1 MSCYVIFYENGA
13 KMMRPVL
20 TAAEYRNLRNSN
32 YQKRLVAGIR
42 KGDAKQ
48 KMRLLQMNY
57 SCMPGNA
64 AAGNA
69 AAGNAAAG
77 NAAAGNAAAGNT
89 AAGNA
94 AAGNAPSGNATT
106 PSLQKAPLKGC
117 KSPSMSVGMDVDFD
131 PSAPDYE
138 EMMEKAPE
146 MVLSKKDELGLLML
160 ERSARKGYHLVFRR
174 HFMDGL
180 AEGKILENQE
190 INLKWASELLG
201 VKFDEAAKDIT
212 RVFFSTTASEE
223 DLLFLDDAL
232 FEQTAPNIENLAA
245 SGSSTNGSSTNGS
258 STNGSSTN
266 GSSTNGS
273 SANGSSTNGSSTSG
287 SSTNGSST
295 NGSSTNGSSA
305 SRSSTNGSST
315 NGSSASGSST
325 SGSSTSGSSTSG
337 SPASGSSASG
347 SSTSG
352 SSASG
357 SSASGSS
364 TNGSSTNGSSTN
376 GSSASGSS
384 ANGSSTNGSSTSGS
398 STNGSSASGSSTSGS
413 STSGSSTN
421 GSSASG
427 SSTSGSSTS
436 GSSASGSSTN
446 GSSASG
452 SSTSGSTTNGS
463 AANGSSTSRS
473 AAGKENPSN
482 SAEASQKSADAQ
494 QASNAQNPA
503 DAQQASNTQQAS
515 NAQNPANA
523 SNISPLYNGIP
534 YSEIISKYW
543 ELYNFGKLPTMGDR
557 NVKTFE
563 LAVTLRAICNYSLPQ
578 LEAVIPRYDNFPEQE
593 WRTTL
598 ESALKEPRKGMPY
611 RLRQVLLAI
620 QSDSKIAATGGSRDV
635 PPAMPQKLPKL
646 LKLLSSKVPQMY
658 KPAVCEAI
666 FPALAIHLHGVK
678 FRYWDN
684 VDHEPTFM
692 NVLIAPMSVGKGA
705 IKKPIDF
712 ILADIKEADKPN
724 RLREA
729 EWKRK
734 NPSGKTKAKDPRPN
748 DICIQILID
757 NLTDA
762 VFNQR
767 VVDAHENGHRFVYTR
782 VDEVEQLKKVTSRG
796 TVDEVSILIRKAFD
810 NAEHGQERVG
820 ADSITGIAP
829 LRWNFNAST
838 TIPNAHRFFL
848 KSVNDGTLS
857 RLNLST
863 IIKPRLEDA
872 QENNQA
878 SSQQCP
884 DDSLP
889 IFGIYDD
896 KFAQDLKPYLDR
908 LSSASGL
915 IECPQA
921 LKLAKELTRE
931 NDKRA
936 SLYES
941 EAYRILSYRAN
952 VIAYLKAM
960 VLYVAQGY
968 HWSEDI
974 AEYVRWSEQ
983 MDLWCKMRFFGT
995 QLEEEILQEV
1005 KQINASPQNLLSTL
1019 PDEFTYEQFLRHR
1032 QQQGK
1037 CGDGKN
1043 TLRTWK
1049 HRGYVVYDEITK
1061 TWHKK

>member
-57 SCMPGNA
+57 SCMPSNAAAGNA

-77 NAAAGNAAAGNT
+77 NAAAGNAAAGNA

-94 AAGNAPSGNATT
+94 AAGNAPTGNATT

-138 EMMEKAPE
+138 KMMEKAPE

-245 SGSSTNGSSTNGS
+245 SGSS
-258 STNGSSTN
+258 
-266 GSSTNGS
+266 
-273 SANGSSTNGSSTSG
+273 
-287 SSTNGSST
+287 
-295 NGSSTNGSSA
+295 
-305 SRSSTNGSST
+305 
-315 NGSSASGSST
+315 
-325 SGSSTSGSSTSG
+325 
-337 SPASGSSASG
+337 
-347 SSTSG
+347 
-352 SSASG
+352 
-357 SSASGSS
+357 ASGSS
-364 TNGSSTNGSSTN
+364 TN
-376 GSSASGSS
+376 
-384 ANGSSTNGSSTSGS
+384 
-398 STNGSSASGSSTSGS
+398 
-413 STSGSSTN
+413 
-421 GSSASG
+421 
-427 SSTSGSSTS
+427 

-452 SSTSGSTTNGS
+452 SSTNGSAASGSSTNGSSTNGS
-463 AANGSSTSRS
+463 AASGS

-482 SAEASQKSADAQ
+482 SAKASQKSADAQQASTQQASNAQNPANAQQASTQ

-767 VVDAHENGHRFVYTR
+767 VVDAHENGQRFVYTR

-878 SSQQCP
+878 SSQQSP

-974 AEYVRWSEQ
+974 AEYVKWSEQ

>member
-57 SCMPGNA
+57 SCMPSNA
-64 AAGNA
+64 AT
-69 AAGNAAAG
+69 GNAAAG

-94 AAGNAPSGNATT
+94 AAGNAPTGNATT

-138 EMMEKAPE
+138 KMMEKAPE

-245 SGSSTNGSSTNGS
+245 SGN
-258 STNGSSTN
+258 
-266 GSSTNGS
+266 
-273 SANGSSTNGSSTSG
+273 
-287 SSTNGSST
+287 
-295 NGSSTNGSSA
+295 
-305 SRSSTNGSST
+305 
-315 NGSSASGSST
+315 
-325 SGSSTSGSSTSG
+325 
-337 SPASGSSASG
+337 
-347 SSTSG
+347 
-352 SSASG
+352 
-357 SSASGSS
+357 SASGSS
-364 TNGSSTNGSSTN
+364 TNG
-376 GSSASGSS
+376 
-384 ANGSSTNGSSTSGS
+384 
-398 STNGSSASGSSTSGS
+398 
-413 STSGSSTN
+413 
-421 GSSASG
+421 
-427 SSTSGSSTS
+427 
-436 GSSASGSSTN
+436 
-446 GSSASG
+446 
-452 SSTSGSTTNGS
+452 
-463 AANGSSTSRS
+463 S

-503 DAQQASNTQQAS
+503 NAQQASNAQNPADAQQASNTQQAS
-515 NAQNPANA
+515 NAQNPADA

-598 ESALKEPRKGMPY
+598 ESALKEPRKGRPY

-878 SSQQCP
+878 SSQQSP

>member
-1 MSCYVIFYENGA
+1 
-13 KMMRPVL
+13 MMRPVL

-57 SCMPGNA
+57 SCMPSNA

-77 NAAAGNAAAGNT
+77 NAAAGNAAADNT

-94 AAGNAPSGNATT
+94 AAGKAPSGNATT
-106 PSLQKAPLKGC
+106 PSFQKAPLKGC

-232 FEQTAPNIENLAA
+232 FEQTAPNIENLAG
-245 SGSSTNGSSTNGS
+245 SGSS
-258 STNGSSTN
+258 
-266 GSSTNGS
+266 
-273 SANGSSTNGSSTSG
+273 
-287 SSTNGSST
+287 
-295 NGSSTNGSSA
+295 
-305 SRSSTNGSST
+305 
-315 NGSSASGSST
+315 
-325 SGSSTSGSSTSG
+325 
-337 SPASGSSASG
+337 
-347 SSTSG
+347 
-352 SSASG
+352 
-357 SSASGSS
+357 
-364 TNGSSTNGSSTN
+364 
-376 GSSASGSS
+376 
-384 ANGSSTNGSSTSGS
+384 
-398 STNGSSASGSSTSGS
+398 
-413 STSGSSTN
+413 
-421 GSSASG
+421 
-427 SSTSGSSTS
+427 
-436 GSSASGSSTN
+436 
-446 GSSASG
+446 
-452 SSTSGSTTNGS
+452 TNGS

-473 AAGKENPSN
+473 TAGKENPSN

-503 DAQQASNTQQAS
+503 DAQQTSNTQQAS

-767 VVDAHENGHRFVYTR
+767 VVDAHENGQRFVYTR

-878 SSQQCP
+878 SSQQSP

>member
-1 MSCYVIFYENGA
+1 
-13 KMMRPVL
+13 MMRPVL

-57 SCMPGNA
+57 SCMPSNAAAGNT

-69 AAGNAAAG
+69 AAGNTAAG

-94 AAGNAPSGNATT
+94 AASNAPTGNATT

-232 FEQTAPNIENLAA
+232 FEQTAPNVDNLAA
-245 SGSSTNGSSTNGS
+245 SGNSASGSSASGNSASGSSTSGSSTSGSSTSGSSASGSSTNGSAANGSSTNGSSTSGSSTNGSSTNGS

-273 SANGSSTNGSSTSG
+273 SASG
-287 SSTNGSST
+287 SS
-295 NGSSTNGSSA
+295 
-305 SRSSTNGSST
+305 
-315 NGSSASGSST
+315 
-325 SGSSTSGSSTSG
+325 
-337 SPASGSSASG
+337 
-347 SSTSG
+347 
-352 SSASG
+352 
-357 SSASGSS
+357 
-364 TNGSSTNGSSTN
+364 
-376 GSSASGSS
+376 
-384 ANGSSTNGSSTSGS
+384 
-398 STNGSSASGSSTSGS
+398 
-413 STSGSSTN
+413 
-421 GSSASG
+421 
-427 SSTSGSSTS
+427 
-436 GSSASGSSTN
+436 
-446 GSSASG
+446 
-452 SSTSGSTTNGS
+452 TNGS

-473 AAGKENPSN
+473 TAGKENPSN

-503 DAQQASNTQQAS
+503 NAQQASTQQASNAQNPADAQQASNTHQAS

-767 VVDAHENGHRFVYTR
+767 VVDAHENGQRFVYTR

-878 SSQQCP
+878 SSQQSP

>member
-64 AAGNA
+64 ATGNAATGNA

-77 NAAAGNAAAGNT
+77 NAAAGNAAT
-89 AAGNA
+89 
-94 AAGNAPSGNATT
+94 GNATT

-232 FEQTAPNIENLAA
+232 FEQTAPNIENLA
-245 SGSSTNGSSTNGS
+245 G
-258 STNGSSTN
+258 
-266 GSSTNGS
+266 
-273 SANGSSTNGSSTSG
+273 
-287 SSTNGSST
+287 
-295 NGSSTNGSSA
+295 
-305 SRSSTNGSST
+305 
-315 NGSSASGSST
+315 
-325 SGSSTSGSSTSG
+325 
-337 SPASGSSASG
+337 
-347 SSTSG
+347 
-352 SSASG
+352 
-357 SSASGSS
+357 
-364 TNGSSTNGSSTN
+364 
-376 GSSASGSS
+376 
-384 ANGSSTNGSSTSGS
+384 
-398 STNGSSASGSSTSGS
+398 SGSSTSGS

-421 GSSASG
+421 GSAASG
-427 SSTSGSSTS
+427 SAAN

-446 GSSASG
+446 GSV
-452 SSTSGSTTNGS
+452 TNG
-463 AANGSSTSRS
+463 S

-494 QASNAQNPA
+494 QASTQQASNAQNPA
-503 DAQQASNTQQAS
+503 DIQQASNTHQAS

-767 VVDAHENGHRFVYTR
+767 VVDAHENGQRFVYTR

-872 QENNQA
+872 QENSQA
-878 SSQQCP
+878 SSQQSP

>member
-1 MSCYVIFYENGA
+1 
-13 KMMRPVL
+13 MMRPVL

-57 SCMPGNA
+57 SCMPS
-64 AAGNA
+64 
-69 AAGNAAAG
+69 
-77 NAAAGNAAAGNT
+77 NAAAGNT
-89 AAGNA
+89 AADNA
-94 AAGNAPSGNATT
+94 AAGNAPTGNATT

-232 FEQTAPNIENLAA
+232 FEQTAPNVENLAA
-245 SGSSTNGSSTNGS
+245 SR
-258 STNGSSTN
+258 
-266 GSSTNGS
+266 SSTNGS
-273 SANGSSTNGSSTSG
+273 SANGSATNGSAA
-287 SSTNGSST
+287 NGS
-295 NGSSTNGSSA
+295 A
-305 SRSSTNGSST
+305 ANGSST

-325 SGSSTSGSSTSG
+325 
-337 SPASGSSASG
+337 
-347 SSTSG
+347 
-352 SSASG
+352 
-357 SSASGSS
+357 
-364 TNGSSTNGSSTN
+364 
-376 GSSASGSS
+376 
-384 ANGSSTNGSSTSGS
+384 
-398 STNGSSASGSSTSGS
+398 
-413 STSGSSTN
+413 
-421 GSSASG
+421 
-427 SSTSGSSTS
+427 
-436 GSSASGSSTN
+436 
-446 GSSASG
+446 
-452 SSTSGSTTNGS
+452 NGS
-463 AANGSSTSRS
+463 AASGSSTSRS

-503 DAQQASNTQQAS
+503 NAQQASTQQASNAQNPADAQQTSNTQQAS

-767 VVDAHENGHRFVYTR
+767 VVDAHENGQRFVYTR

-872 QENNQA
+872 QENSQA
-878 SSQQCP
+878 SSQQSP

>member
-69 AAGNAAAG
+69 AASN
-77 NAAAGNAAAGNT
+77 
-89 AAGNA
+89 
-94 AAGNAPSGNATT
+94 AAGNAPTGNATT

-138 EMMEKAPE
+138 KMMEKAPE

-232 FEQTAPNIENLAA
+232 FEQTAPNIENLAG
-245 SGSSTNGSSTNGS
+245 SGSATNGS
-258 STNGSSTN
+258 
-266 GSSTNGS
+266 
-273 SANGSSTNGSSTSG
+273 A
-287 SSTNGSST
+287 
-295 NGSSTNGSSA
+295 
-305 SRSSTNGSST
+305 
-315 NGSSASGSST
+315 
-325 SGSSTSGSSTSG
+325 
-337 SPASGSSASG
+337 
-347 SSTSG
+347 
-352 SSASG
+352 
-357 SSASGSS
+357 
-364 TNGSSTNGSSTN
+364 
-376 GSSASGSS
+376 
-384 ANGSSTNGSSTSGS
+384 TNGSSTSGS
-398 STNGSSASGSSTSGS
+398 STNGSSASGSS
-413 STSGSSTN
+413 
-421 GSSASG
+421 
-427 SSTSGSSTS
+427 
-436 GSSASGSSTN
+436 
-446 GSSASG
+446 
-452 SSTSGSTTNGS
+452 
-463 AANGSSTSRS
+463 
-473 AAGKENPSN
+473 AGKVNPSN
-482 SAEASQKSADAQ
+482 SAEASQ
-494 QASNAQNPA
+494 NPA
-503 DAQQASNTQQAS
+503 DTQQAPNAQQAS

-523 SNISPLYNGIP
+523 SNISSLYNGIP

-767 VVDAHENGHRFVYTR
+767 VVDAHENGQRFVYTR

-878 SSQQCP
+878 SSQQSP

>member
-1 MSCYVIFYENGA
+1 
-13 KMMRPVL
+13 MMRPVL

-57 SCMPGNA
+57 SCMPS
-64 AAGNA
+64 
-69 AAGNAAAG
+69 
-77 NAAAGNAAAGNT
+77 NAAAGNT
-89 AAGNA
+89 AADNA
-94 AAGNAPSGNATT
+94 AAGNAPTGNATT

-232 FEQTAPNIENLAA
+232 FEQTAPNVENLAA
-245 SGSSTNGSSTNGS
+245 SR
-258 STNGSSTN
+258 
-266 GSSTNGS
+266 SSTNGS
-273 SANGSSTNGSSTSG
+273 SANGSATNGSATNGSAANGSAANGSSTNGSAASG
-287 SSTNGSST
+287 SSTNGS
-295 NGSSTNGSSA
+295 A
-305 SRSSTNGSST
+305 ANGSST

-325 SGSSTSGSSTSG
+325 
-337 SPASGSSASG
+337 
-347 SSTSG
+347 
-352 SSASG
+352 
-357 SSASGSS
+357 
-364 TNGSSTNGSSTN
+364 
-376 GSSASGSS
+376 
-384 ANGSSTNGSSTSGS
+384 
-398 STNGSSASGSSTSGS
+398 
-413 STSGSSTN
+413 
-421 GSSASG
+421 
-427 SSTSGSSTS
+427 
-436 GSSASGSSTN
+436 
-446 GSSASG
+446 
-452 SSTSGSTTNGS
+452 NGS
-463 AANGSSTSRS
+463 AASGSSTSRS

-503 DAQQASNTQQAS
+503 NAQQASTQQASNAQNPADAQQTSNTQQAS

-767 VVDAHENGHRFVYTR
+767 VVDAHENGQRFVYTR

-872 QENNQA
+872 QENSQA
-878 SSQQCP
+878 SSQQSP

>member
-1 MSCYVIFYENGA
+1 
-13 KMMRPVL
+13 MMRPVL

-57 SCMPGNA
+57 SCMPSNA

-69 AAGNAAAG
+69 AA
-77 NAAAGNAAAGNT
+77 
-89 AAGNA
+89 
-94 AAGNAPSGNATT
+94 GNATT

-245 SGSSTNGSSTNGS
+245 SGSST
-258 STNGSSTN
+258 
-266 GSSTNGS
+266 
-273 SANGSSTNGSSTSG
+273 
-287 SSTNGSST
+287 
-295 NGSSTNGSSA
+295 
-305 SRSSTNGSST
+305 
-315 NGSSASGSST
+315 SGSST
-325 SGSSTSGSSTSG
+325 SG
-337 SPASGSSASG
+337 
-347 SSTSG
+347 
-352 SSASG
+352 
-357 SSASGSS
+357 
-364 TNGSSTNGSSTN
+364 
-376 GSSASGSS
+376 
-384 ANGSSTNGSSTSGS
+384 
-398 STNGSSASGSSTSGS
+398 
-413 STSGSSTN
+413 
-421 GSSASG
+421 
-427 SSTSGSSTS
+427 
-436 GSSASGSSTN
+436 
-446 GSSASG
+446 
-452 SSTSGSTTNGS
+452 
-463 AANGSSTSRS
+463 S

-482 SAEASQKSADAQ
+482 SAEASQKSADAQQASTQ

-515 NAQNPANA
+515 NAQNPANPQQS

-767 VVDAHENGHRFVYTR
+767 VVDAHENGQRFVYTR

-872 QENNQA
+872 QENSQA
-878 SSQQCP
+878 SSQQSP

>member
-42 KGDAKQ
+42 KGDTKQ

-57 SCMPGNA
+57 SCM
-64 AAGNA
+64 
-69 AAGNAAAG
+69 
-77 NAAAGNAAAGNT
+77 
-89 AAGNA
+89 
-94 AAGNAPSGNATT
+94 ATT

-232 FEQTAPNIENLAA
+232 FEQTAPNVDNLAA
-245 SGSSTNGSSTNGS
+245 SGN
-258 STNGSSTN
+258 
-266 GSSTNGS
+266 
-273 SANGSSTNGSSTSG
+273 
-287 SSTNGSST
+287 
-295 NGSSTNGSSA
+295 
-305 SRSSTNGSST
+305 
-315 NGSSASGSST
+315 
-325 SGSSTSGSSTSG
+325 
-337 SPASGSSASG
+337 
-347 SSTSG
+347 
-352 SSASG
+352 SASG

-364 TNGSSTNGSSTN
+364 TNGS
-376 GSSASGSS
+376 A
-384 ANGSSTNGSSTSGS
+384 
-398 STNGSSASGSSTSGS
+398 
-413 STSGSSTN
+413 
-421 GSSASG
+421 
-427 SSTSGSSTS
+427 
-436 GSSASGSSTN
+436 ASGSSTN
-446 GSSASG
+446 GSATSG
-452 SSTSGSTTNGS
+452 SSTNGS
-463 AANGSSTSRS
+463 AANGSSASRS
-473 AAGKENPSN
+473 TAGKENPSN

-503 DAQQASNTQQAS
+503 
-515 NAQNPANA
+515 NA
-523 SNISPLYNGIP
+523 SNISSLYNGIP

-767 VVDAHENGHRFVYTR
+767 VVDAHENGQRFVYTR

-878 SSQQCP
+878 SSQQSP

>member
-1 MSCYVIFYENGA
+1 
-13 KMMRPVL
+13 MMRPVL

-57 SCMPGNA
+57 SCMPSNA
-64 AAGNA
+64 AT
-69 AAGNAAAG
+69 GNAAAG

-94 AAGNAPSGNATT
+94 AAGNAAAGNATT

-138 EMMEKAPE
+138 KMMEKAPE

-232 FEQTAPNIENLAA
+232 FEQTAPNVENLAA

-258 STNGSSTN
+258 AAS

-273 SANGSSTNGSSTSG
+273 SANGSS
-287 SSTNGSST
+287 
-295 NGSSTNGSSA
+295 
-305 SRSSTNGSST
+305 
-315 NGSSASGSST
+315 
-325 SGSSTSGSSTSG
+325 
-337 SPASGSSASG
+337 
-347 SSTSG
+347 
-352 SSASG
+352 
-357 SSASGSS
+357 ASGSS
-364 TNGSSTNGSSTN
+364 TNGSAASGSSTN

-384 ANGSSTNGSSTSGS
+384 A
-398 STNGSSASGSSTSGS
+398 
-413 STSGSSTN
+413 
-421 GSSASG
+421 
-427 SSTSGSSTS
+427 S

-452 SSTSGSTTNGS
+452 SSTNGS
-463 AANGSSTSRS
+463 AAGGS
-473 AAGKENPSN
+473 AASKENPSN
-482 SAEASQKSADAQ
+482 SAEASQKSANAQQASTQ

-503 DAQQASNTQQAS
+503 DAQQTSNTQQAS

-666 FPALAIHLHGVK
+666 FPALATHLHGVK

-878 SSQQCP
+878 SSQQSP

>member
-1 MSCYVIFYENGA
+1 
-13 KMMRPVL
+13 MMRPVL

-57 SCMPGNA
+57 SCMPS
-64 AAGNA
+64 NA

-94 AAGNAPSGNATT
+94 PTGNATT

-138 EMMEKAPE
+138 KMMEKAPE

-232 FEQTAPNIENLAA
+232 FEQTAPNIENLAG
-245 SGSSTNGSSTNGS
+245 SGSATNGS
-258 STNGSSTN
+258 
-266 GSSTNGS
+266 
-273 SANGSSTNGSSTSG
+273 A
-287 SSTNGSST
+287 
-295 NGSSTNGSSA
+295 
-305 SRSSTNGSST
+305 
-315 NGSSASGSST
+315 
-325 SGSSTSGSSTSG
+325 
-337 SPASGSSASG
+337 
-347 SSTSG
+347 
-352 SSASG
+352 
-357 SSASGSS
+357 
-364 TNGSSTNGSSTN
+364 
-376 GSSASGSS
+376 
-384 ANGSSTNGSSTSGS
+384 TNGSSTSGS
-398 STNGSSASGSSTSGS
+398 STNGSSASGSS
-413 STSGSSTN
+413 
-421 GSSASG
+421 
-427 SSTSGSSTS
+427 
-436 GSSASGSSTN
+436 
-446 GSSASG
+446 
-452 SSTSGSTTNGS
+452 
-463 AANGSSTSRS
+463 
-473 AAGKENPSN
+473 AGKVNPSN
-482 SAEASQKSADAQ
+482 SAEAS
-494 QASNAQNPA
+494 QNPA

-878 SSQQCP
+878 SSQQSP

>member
-1 MSCYVIFYENGA
+1 
-13 KMMRPVL
+13 MMRPVL

-57 SCMPGNA
+57 SCMPSNA

-77 NAAAGNAAAGNT
+77 NAAA
-89 AAGNA
+89 
-94 AAGNAPSGNATT
+94 GNATT

-232 FEQTAPNIENLAA
+232 FEQTAPNVDNLAA
-245 SGSSTNGSSTNGS
+245 SGN
-258 STNGSSTN
+258 
-266 GSSTNGS
+266 
-273 SANGSSTNGSSTSG
+273 
-287 SSTNGSST
+287 
-295 NGSSTNGSSA
+295 
-305 SRSSTNGSST
+305 
-315 NGSSASGSST
+315 SASGSST

-337 SPASGSSASG
+337 SSTSGNSASG
-347 SSTSG
+347 SSTNGSAANG
-352 SSASG
+352 SSANG
-357 SSASGSS
+357 SAANGSS

-384 ANGSSTNGSSTSGS
+384 ASGS
-398 STNGSSASGSSTSGS
+398 S
-413 STSGSSTN
+413 
-421 GSSASG
+421 
-427 SSTSGSSTS
+427 
-436 GSSASGSSTN
+436 
-446 GSSASG
+446 
-452 SSTSGSTTNGS
+452 TNGS

-473 AAGKENPSN
+473 TAGKENPSN
-482 SAEASQKSADAQ
+482 SAEASQKSADAQQASNAQNPANAQ

-767 VVDAHENGHRFVYTR
+767 VVDAHENGQRFVYTR

-878 SSQQCP
+878 SSQQSP

>member
-57 SCMPGNA
+57 SCMPS
-64 AAGNA
+64 
-69 AAGNAAAG
+69 NAAAG

-89 AAGNA
+89 AAGNT
-94 AAGNAPSGNATT
+94 AAGNAPTGNATT

-146 MVLSKKDELGLLML
+146 MVLSKKEELGLLML

-245 SGSSTNGSSTNGS
+245 SGSST
-258 STNGSSTN
+258 
-266 GSSTNGS
+266 
-273 SANGSSTNGSSTSG
+273 SG
-287 SSTNGSST
+287 SSTNGSAANGSAANGSAANGSAANGSAT
-295 NGSSTNGSSA
+295 NGSATNGSA
-305 SRSSTNGSST
+305 
-315 NGSSASGSST
+315 
-325 SGSSTSGSSTSG
+325 
-337 SPASGSSASG
+337 
-347 SSTSG
+347 
-352 SSASG
+352 
-357 SSASGSS
+357 
-364 TNGSSTNGSSTN
+364 
-376 GSSASGSS
+376 
-384 ANGSSTNGSSTSGS
+384 ANGS
-398 STNGSSASGSSTSGS
+398 A
-413 STSGSSTN
+413 
-421 GSSASG
+421 A
-427 SSTSGSSTS
+427 
-436 GSSASGSSTN
+436 
-446 GSSASG
+446 
-452 SSTSGSTTNGS
+452 NGS
-463 AANGSSTSRS
+463 AANGSSTNGSAASGSSTSRS
-473 AAGKENPSN
+473 TAGKENPSN
-482 SAEASQKSADAQ
+482 SAEASQKSANAQQASTQQASNAQNPANAQQASTQ

-503 DAQQASNTQQAS
+503 DAQQASNTHQAS
-515 NAQNPANA
+515 NAQNPADA

-767 VVDAHENGHRFVYTR
+767 VVDAHENGQRFVYTR

-872 QENNQA
+872 QENSQA
-878 SSQQCP
+878 SSQQSP

>member
-64 AAGNA
+64 ATGNAATGNA

-77 NAAAGNAAAGNT
+77 NAAA
-89 AAGNA
+89 
-94 AAGNAPSGNATT
+94 GNATT

-232 FEQTAPNIENLAA
+232 FEQTAPNIENLA
-245 SGSSTNGSSTNGS
+245 G
-258 STNGSSTN
+258 
-266 GSSTNGS
+266 
-273 SANGSSTNGSSTSG
+273 
-287 SSTNGSST
+287 
-295 NGSSTNGSSA
+295 
-305 SRSSTNGSST
+305 
-315 NGSSASGSST
+315 
-325 SGSSTSGSSTSG
+325 
-337 SPASGSSASG
+337 
-347 SSTSG
+347 
-352 SSASG
+352 
-357 SSASGSS
+357 
-364 TNGSSTNGSSTN
+364 
-376 GSSASGSS
+376 
-384 ANGSSTNGSSTSGS
+384 
-398 STNGSSASGSSTSGS
+398 SGSSTSGS

-421 GSSASG
+421 GSAASG
-427 SSTSGSSTS
+427 SAAN

-446 GSSASG
+446 GSV
-452 SSTSGSTTNGS
+452 TNG
-463 AANGSSTSRS
+463 S

-494 QASNAQNPA
+494 QASTQQASNAQNPA
-503 DAQQASNTQQAS
+503 DIQQASNTQQAS

-767 VVDAHENGHRFVYTR
+767 VVDAHENGQRFVYTR

-872 QENNQA
+872 QENSQA
-878 SSQQCP
+878 SSQQSP

>member
-57 SCMPGNA
+57 SCMPSNA
-64 AAGNA
+64 AAGNT
-69 AAGNAAAG
+69 
-77 NAAAGNAAAGNT
+77 AAGNAAAGNT

-94 AAGNAPSGNATT
+94 AAGNAAAGNAATGNATT

-138 EMMEKAPE
+138 KMMEKAPE

-245 SGSSTNGSSTNGS
+245 SGNSASGSSTNGSAANGSAASGSSTNGS

-273 SANGSSTNGSSTSG
+273 AAGGSSTNGS
-287 SSTNGSST
+287 
-295 NGSSTNGSSA
+295 A
-305 SRSSTNGSST
+305 
-315 NGSSASGSST
+315 ASG
-325 SGSSTSGSSTSG
+325 
-337 SPASGSSASG
+337 
-347 SSTSG
+347 
-352 SSASG
+352 
-357 SSASGSS
+357 
-364 TNGSSTNGSSTN
+364 
-376 GSSASGSS
+376 
-384 ANGSSTNGSSTSGS
+384 
-398 STNGSSASGSSTSGS
+398 
-413 STSGSSTN
+413 
-421 GSSASG
+421 
-427 SSTSGSSTS
+427 
-436 GSSASGSSTN
+436 
-446 GSSASG
+446 
-452 SSTSGSTTNGS
+452 
-463 AANGSSTSRS
+463 S

-503 DAQQASNTQQAS
+503 DALQASNTQQAS

-767 VVDAHENGHRFVYTR
+767 VVDAHENGQRFVYTR

-878 SSQQCP
+878 SSQQSP

>member
-57 SCMPGNA
+57 SCM
-64 AAGNA
+64 
-69 AAGNAAAG
+69 
-77 NAAAGNAAAGNT
+77 
-89 AAGNA
+89 
-94 AAGNAPSGNATT
+94 ATP

-232 FEQTAPNIENLAA
+232 FEQTAPNIENLA
-245 SGSSTNGSSTNGS
+245 G
-258 STNGSSTN
+258 
-266 GSSTNGS
+266 
-273 SANGSSTNGSSTSG
+273 
-287 SSTNGSST
+287 
-295 NGSSTNGSSA
+295 
-305 SRSSTNGSST
+305 
-315 NGSSASGSST
+315 
-325 SGSSTSGSSTSG
+325 
-337 SPASGSSASG
+337 
-347 SSTSG
+347 
-352 SSASG
+352 
-357 SSASGSS
+357 SGSS

-384 ANGSSTNGSSTSGS
+384 ASGS
-398 STNGSSASGSSTSGS
+398 STNGSSASGSSASGS
-413 STSGSSTN
+413 STNGSSTN

-427 SSTSGSSTS
+427 N
-436 GSSASGSSTN
+436 SASGSS
-446 GSSASG
+446 
-452 SSTSGSTTNGS
+452 TNGS

-473 AAGKENPSN
+473 TAGKENPSN
-482 SAEASQKSADAQ
+482 SAEASQKSADAQQASNAQNPANAQQASTQ

-767 VVDAHENGHRFVYTR
+767 VVDAHENGQRFVYTR

>member
-1 MSCYVIFYENGA
+1 
-13 KMMRPVL
+13 MMRPVL

-64 AAGNA
+64 ATGNT
-69 AAGNAAAG
+69 
-77 NAAAGNAAAGNT
+77 AAGNT

-94 AAGNAPSGNATT
+94 AAGNAATGNAATGNAAAGNAATGNATT

-232 FEQTAPNIENLAA
+232 FEQAAPNIEKLAG
-245 SGSSTNGSSTNGS
+245 SGSSTNGS
-258 STNGSSTN
+258 
-266 GSSTNGS
+266 
-273 SANGSSTNGSSTSG
+273 ATSG
-287 SSTNGSST
+287 SS
-295 NGSSTNGSSA
+295 
-305 SRSSTNGSST
+305 
-315 NGSSASGSST
+315 
-325 SGSSTSGSSTSG
+325 
-337 SPASGSSASG
+337 
-347 SSTSG
+347 
-352 SSASG
+352 
-357 SSASGSS
+357 
-364 TNGSSTNGSSTN
+364 
-376 GSSASGSS
+376 
-384 ANGSSTNGSSTSGS
+384 
-398 STNGSSASGSSTSGS
+398 
-413 STSGSSTN
+413 
-421 GSSASG
+421 
-427 SSTSGSSTS
+427 
-436 GSSASGSSTN
+436 
-446 GSSASG
+446 
-452 SSTSGSTTNGS
+452 
-463 AANGSSTSRS
+463 
-473 AAGKENPSN
+473 AGKENPSN

-494 QASNAQNPA
+494 QASTQQASNAQNPA
-503 DAQQASNTQQAS
+503 DIQQVSNTQQASNTQQTSNTQQAS
-515 NAQNPANA
+515 NAQQAPNAQNPANA

-767 VVDAHENGHRFVYTR
+767 VVDAHENGQRFVYTR

-872 QENNQA
+872 QENSQA
-878 SSQQCP
+878 SSQQSP

>member
-57 SCMPGNA
+57 SCMPS
-64 AAGNA
+64 
-69 AAGNAAAG
+69 
-77 NAAAGNAAAGNT
+77 NAAAGNT
-89 AAGNA
+89 AAGNTAAGNAPTGNAPTGNA
-94 AAGNAPSGNATT
+94 AAGNAATGNATT

-138 EMMEKAPE
+138 KMMEKAPE

-223 DLLFLDDAL
+223 DLLFLDDVL

-245 SGSSTNGSSTNGS
+245 SGSSTSGSSTS
-258 STNGSSTN
+258 

-287 SSTNGSST
+287 SS
-295 NGSSTNGSSA
+295 
-305 SRSSTNGSST
+305 
-315 NGSSASGSST
+315 
-325 SGSSTSGSSTSG
+325 
-337 SPASGSSASG
+337 
-347 SSTSG
+347 
-352 SSASG
+352 
-357 SSASGSS
+357 
-364 TNGSSTNGSSTN
+364 
-376 GSSASGSS
+376 
-384 ANGSSTNGSSTSGS
+384 
-398 STNGSSASGSSTSGS
+398 
-413 STSGSSTN
+413 
-421 GSSASG
+421 
-427 SSTSGSSTS
+427 
-436 GSSASGSSTN
+436 
-446 GSSASG
+446 
-452 SSTSGSTTNGS
+452 TNGS

-494 QASNAQNPA
+494 QASNAQNPTNA
-503 DAQQASNTQQAS
+503 QQASTQQASNAQNLANAQQASNTHQAS

-724 RLREA
+724 RIREA

-767 VVDAHENGHRFVYTR
+767 VVDAHENGQRFVYTR

-878 SSQQCP
+878 SSQQSP

>member
-42 KGDAKQ
+42 KGDTKQ

-57 SCMPGNA
+57 SCMPSNA
-64 AAGNA
+64 AASNA
-69 AAGNAAAG
+69 ASNAA
-77 NAAAGNAAAGNT
+77 T
-89 AAGNA
+89 
-94 AAGNAPSGNATT
+94 GNATT

-232 FEQTAPNIENLAA
+232 FEQTAPNIENLAG
-245 SGSSTNGSSTNGS
+245 SGSS
-258 STNGSSTN
+258 
-266 GSSTNGS
+266 
-273 SANGSSTNGSSTSG
+273 
-287 SSTNGSST
+287 
-295 NGSSTNGSSA
+295 
-305 SRSSTNGSST
+305 
-315 NGSSASGSST
+315 
-325 SGSSTSGSSTSG
+325 
-337 SPASGSSASG
+337 
-347 SSTSG
+347 
-352 SSASG
+352 
-357 SSASGSS
+357 
-364 TNGSSTNGSSTN
+364 
-376 GSSASGSS
+376 
-384 ANGSSTNGSSTSGS
+384 
-398 STNGSSASGSSTSGS
+398 
-413 STSGSSTN
+413 
-421 GSSASG
+421 
-427 SSTSGSSTS
+427 
-436 GSSASGSSTN
+436 
-446 GSSASG
+446 
-452 SSTSGSTTNGS
+452 TNGS

-473 AAGKENPSN
+473 TAGKENPSN

-503 DAQQASNTQQAS
+503 DAQQASNTHQAS

-767 VVDAHENGHRFVYTR
+767 VVDAHENGQRFVYTR

-878 SSQQCP
+878 SSQQSP

>member
-57 SCMPGNA
+57 SCMPSNA

-77 NAAAGNAAAGNT
+77 NAAASNAAS
-89 AAGNA
+89 NA
-94 AAGNAPSGNATT
+94 ATGNATT

-245 SGSSTNGSSTNGS
+245 SGN
-258 STNGSSTN
+258 
-266 GSSTNGS
+266 
-273 SANGSSTNGSSTSG
+273 
-287 SSTNGSST
+287 
-295 NGSSTNGSSA
+295 
-305 SRSSTNGSST
+305 
-315 NGSSASGSST
+315 SASGSS
-325 SGSSTSGSSTSG
+325 
-337 SPASGSSASG
+337 
-347 SSTSG
+347 
-352 SSASG
+352 
-357 SSASGSS
+357 
-364 TNGSSTNGSSTN
+364 
-376 GSSASGSS
+376 
-384 ANGSSTNGSSTSGS
+384 
-398 STNGSSASGSSTSGS
+398 
-413 STSGSSTN
+413 
-421 GSSASG
+421 
-427 SSTSGSSTS
+427 
-436 GSSASGSSTN
+436 
-446 GSSASG
+446 
-452 SSTSGSTTNGS
+452 TNGS
-463 AANGSSTSRS
+463 AANGSSTNGS

-482 SAEASQKSADAQ
+482 SAEASQKSADAQQASNAQNPANAQ

-878 SSQQCP
+878 SCQQSP

>member
-57 SCMPGNA
+57 SCMPSNA

-77 NAAAGNAAAGNT
+77 NAAT
-89 AAGNA
+89 
-94 AAGNAPSGNATT
+94 GNATT

-138 EMMEKAPE
+138 KMMEKAPE

-245 SGSSTNGSSTNGS
+245 SGN
-258 STNGSSTN
+258 
-266 GSSTNGS
+266 
-273 SANGSSTNGSSTSG
+273 
-287 SSTNGSST
+287 
-295 NGSSTNGSSA
+295 
-305 SRSSTNGSST
+305 
-315 NGSSASGSST
+315 
-325 SGSSTSGSSTSG
+325 
-337 SPASGSSASG
+337 
-347 SSTSG
+347 
-352 SSASG
+352 SASG
-357 SSASGSS
+357 SSASG
-364 TNGSSTNGSSTN
+364 
-376 GSSASGSS
+376 
-384 ANGSSTNGSSTSGS
+384 
-398 STNGSSASGSSTSGS
+398 
-413 STSGSSTN
+413 
-421 GSSASG
+421 
-427 SSTSGSSTS
+427 
-436 GSSASGSSTN
+436 
-446 GSSASG
+446 
-452 SSTSGSTTNGS
+452 
-463 AANGSSTSRS
+463 S

-494 QASNAQNPA
+494 QASN
-503 DAQQASNTQQAS
+503 TQQAS
-515 NAQNPANA
+515 NAQNPADA

-878 SSQQCP
+878 SSQQSP

-936 SLYES
+936 TLYES

>member
-57 SCMPGNA
+57 SCMPSNA

-69 AAGNAAAG
+69 AASN
-77 NAAAGNAAAGNT
+77 
-89 AAGNA
+89 
-94 AAGNAPSGNATT
+94 AAGNAPTGNATT

-232 FEQTAPNIENLAA
+232 FEQTAPNVENLAA
-245 SGSSTNGSSTNGS
+245 SGN
-258 STNGSSTN
+258 
-266 GSSTNGS
+266 
-273 SANGSSTNGSSTSG
+273 
-287 SSTNGSST
+287 
-295 NGSSTNGSSA
+295 
-305 SRSSTNGSST
+305 
-315 NGSSASGSST
+315 
-325 SGSSTSGSSTSG
+325 
-337 SPASGSSASG
+337 
-347 SSTSG
+347 
-352 SSASG
+352 SASG

-364 TNGSSTNGSSTN
+364 TNGSAASGSSTN

-384 ANGSSTNGSSTSGS
+384 ANGSAAGGS
-398 STNGSSASGSSTSGS
+398 STNGSAAG
-413 STSGSSTN
+413 
-421 GSSASG
+421 
-427 SSTSGSSTS
+427 
-436 GSSASGSSTN
+436 
-446 GSSASG
+446 
-452 SSTSGSTTNGS
+452 GST
-463 AANGSSTSRS
+463 
-473 AAGKENPSN
+473 AGKENPSN
-482 SAEASQKSADAQ
+482 SAEASQKSANAQQASTQ

-767 VVDAHENGHRFVYTR
+767 VVDAHENGQRFVYTR

-878 SSQQCP
+878 SSQQSP

-896 KFAQDLKPYLDR
+896 KFAQDLKPYLVR

>member
-1 MSCYVIFYENGA
+1 
-13 KMMRPVL
+13 MMRPVL

-57 SCMPGNA
+57 SCMPSNA
-64 AAGNA
+64 AAGNT
-69 AAGNAAAG
+69 AAG

-94 AAGNAPSGNATT
+94 AASNAPTGNATT

-232 FEQTAPNIENLAA
+232 FEQTAPNVDNLAASGNSASGSSASGNSASGSSTSGSSTSGSSTSGSSA
-245 SGSSTNGSSTNGS
+245 SGSSTNGSA
-258 STNGSSTN
+258 
-266 GSSTNGS
+266 
-273 SANGSSTNGSSTSG
+273 ANGSSTNGSSTSG

-295 NGSSTNGSSA
+295 NGSS
-305 SRSSTNGSST
+305 
-315 NGSSASGSST
+315 ASGSS
-325 SGSSTSGSSTSG
+325 
-337 SPASGSSASG
+337 
-347 SSTSG
+347 
-352 SSASG
+352 
-357 SSASGSS
+357 
-364 TNGSSTNGSSTN
+364 
-376 GSSASGSS
+376 
-384 ANGSSTNGSSTSGS
+384 
-398 STNGSSASGSSTSGS
+398 
-413 STSGSSTN
+413 
-421 GSSASG
+421 
-427 SSTSGSSTS
+427 
-436 GSSASGSSTN
+436 
-446 GSSASG
+446 
-452 SSTSGSTTNGS
+452 TNGS

-473 AAGKENPSN
+473 TAGKENPSN

-503 DAQQASNTQQAS
+503 NAQQASTQQASNAQNPADAQQASNTHQAS

-767 VVDAHENGHRFVYTR
+767 VVDAHENGQRFVYTR

-878 SSQQCP
+878 SSQQSP

>member
-64 AAGNA
+64 ATGNAATGNAAAGNA

-77 NAAAGNAAAGNT
+77 NAAAGNAAAGN
-89 AAGNA
+89 AAT
-94 AAGNAPSGNATT
+94 GNATT

-232 FEQTAPNIENLAA
+232 FEQTAPNIENLA
-245 SGSSTNGSSTNGS
+245 G
-258 STNGSSTN
+258 
-266 GSSTNGS
+266 
-273 SANGSSTNGSSTSG
+273 
-287 SSTNGSST
+287 
-295 NGSSTNGSSA
+295 
-305 SRSSTNGSST
+305 
-315 NGSSASGSST
+315 
-325 SGSSTSGSSTSG
+325 
-337 SPASGSSASG
+337 
-347 SSTSG
+347 
-352 SSASG
+352 
-357 SSASGSS
+357 
-364 TNGSSTNGSSTN
+364 
-376 GSSASGSS
+376 
-384 ANGSSTNGSSTSGS
+384 
-398 STNGSSASGSSTSGS
+398 SGSSTSGS

-421 GSSASG
+421 GSAASG
-427 SSTSGSSTS
+427 SAAN

-446 GSSASG
+446 GSV
-452 SSTSGSTTNGS
+452 TNG
-463 AANGSSTSRS
+463 S

-494 QASNAQNPA
+494 QASTQQASNAQNPA
-503 DAQQASNTQQAS
+503 DIQQASTQQASNTHQAS

-767 VVDAHENGHRFVYTR
+767 VVDAHENGQRFVYTR

-878 SSQQCP
+878 NSQQSP

>member
-57 SCMPGNA
+57 SCMPSNA

-69 AAGNAAAG
+69 AAGK
-77 NAAAGNAAAGNT
+77 AAAGNT

-94 AAGNAPSGNATT
+94 PTGNATT

-245 SGSSTNGSSTNGS
+245 SGN
-258 STNGSSTN
+258 
-266 GSSTNGS
+266 
-273 SANGSSTNGSSTSG
+273 
-287 SSTNGSST
+287 
-295 NGSSTNGSSA
+295 
-305 SRSSTNGSST
+305 
-315 NGSSASGSST
+315 SASGSST
-325 SGSSTSGSSTSG
+325 SGSAASGSA
-337 SPASGSSASG
+337 ASGSSASG
-347 SSTSG
+347 S
-352 SSASG
+352 
-357 SSASGSS
+357 
-364 TNGSSTNGSSTN
+364 
-376 GSSASGSS
+376 
-384 ANGSSTNGSSTSGS
+384 
-398 STNGSSASGSSTSGS
+398 
-413 STSGSSTN
+413 
-421 GSSASG
+421 
-427 SSTSGSSTS
+427 
-436 GSSASGSSTN
+436 
-446 GSSASG
+446 
-452 SSTSGSTTNGS
+452 
-463 AANGSSTSRS
+463 AAGRS

-482 SAEASQKSADAQ
+482 SAEASQKSANAQ
-494 QASNAQNPA
+494 QASNVQNPA
-503 DAQQASNTQQAS
+503 DALQASNTQQAS

-523 SNISPLYNGIP
+523 SNISSLYNGIP

-878 SSQQCP
+878 SSQQSP

>member
-1 MSCYVIFYENGA
+1 
-13 KMMRPVL
+13 MMRPVL

-57 SCMPGNA
+57 SCMPS
-64 AAGNA
+64 
-69 AAGNAAAG
+69 
-77 NAAAGNAAAGNT
+77 NAAAGNT

-94 AAGNAPSGNATT
+94 PTGNATT

-245 SGSSTNGSSTNGS
+245 S
-258 STNGSSTN
+258 
-266 GSSTNGS
+266 
-273 SANGSSTNGSSTSG
+273 
-287 SSTNGSST
+287 
-295 NGSSTNGSSA
+295 
-305 SRSSTNGSST
+305 RSST

-325 SGSSTSGSSTSG
+325 
-337 SPASGSSASG
+337 
-347 SSTSG
+347 
-352 SSASG
+352 
-357 SSASGSS
+357 
-364 TNGSSTNGSSTN
+364 
-376 GSSASGSS
+376 
-384 ANGSSTNGSSTSGS
+384 
-398 STNGSSASGSSTSGS
+398 
-413 STSGSSTN
+413 
-421 GSSASG
+421 
-427 SSTSGSSTS
+427 
-436 GSSASGSSTN
+436 
-446 GSSASG
+446 
-452 SSTSGSTTNGS
+452 NGS
-463 AANGSSTSRS
+463 AASGS

-482 SAEASQKSADAQ
+482 SAEASQKSANAQ
-494 QASNAQNPA
+494 QAS
-503 DAQQASNTQQAS
+503 TQQAS

-878 SSQQCP
+878 SSQQSP

>member
-57 SCMPGNA
+57 SCMPSNAAAGNTA
-64 AAGNA
+64 AGNTAAGNA

-94 AAGNAPSGNATT
+94 PTGNAAAGNAAAGNATT

-212 RVFFSTTASEE
+212 RVFFSTTASKE

-245 SGSSTNGSSTNGS
+245 SGN
-258 STNGSSTN
+258 
-266 GSSTNGS
+266 
-273 SANGSSTNGSSTSG
+273 
-287 SSTNGSST
+287 
-295 NGSSTNGSSA
+295 
-305 SRSSTNGSST
+305 
-315 NGSSASGSST
+315 
-325 SGSSTSGSSTSG
+325 
-337 SPASGSSASG
+337 
-347 SSTSG
+347 
-352 SSASG
+352 
-357 SSASGSS
+357 SASGSS
-364 TNGSSTNGSSTN
+364 TNGS
-376 GSSASGSS
+376 A
-384 ANGSSTNGSSTSGS
+384 ANGSSTNGSAANGS
-398 STNGSSASGSSTSGS
+398 AANGSAANGSS
-413 STSGSSTN
+413 
-421 GSSASG
+421 
-427 SSTSGSSTS
+427 
-436 GSSASGSSTN
+436 
-446 GSSASG
+446 
-452 SSTSGSTTNGS
+452 TNGS

-473 AAGKENPSN
+473 AASKENPSN
-482 SAEASQKSADAQ
+482 SAEASQKSANAQQASNAQNLANAQQASTQQASNAQNPANAQQASTQ

-503 DAQQASNTQQAS
+503 DAQQASTQQASNAQNPADAQQTSNTQQAS

-878 SSQQCP
+878 SSQQSP

>member
-57 SCMPGNA
+57 SCMPSNAAAGYAAAGNAAAGYA

-77 NAAAGNAAAGNT
+77 NAAAGNAAAGN
-89 AAGNA
+89 AP
-94 AAGNAPSGNATT
+94 AGNAPTGNATT

-245 SGSSTNGSSTNGS
+245 SGNSAS
-258 STNGSSTN
+258 
-266 GSSTNGS
+266 GS
-273 SANGSSTNGSSTSG
+273 SASG
-287 SSTNGSST
+287 SSTNGSAAS
-295 NGSSTNGSSA
+295 GSSTNGSAA
-305 SRSSTNGSST
+305 SGSSTNGSST

-325 SGSSTSGSSTSG
+325 NGSAAG
-337 SPASGSSASG
+337 
-347 SSTSG
+347 
-352 SSASG
+352 
-357 SSASGSS
+357 GSS
-364 TNGSSTNGSSTN
+364 TNGSAAGGSSTN
-376 GSSASGSS
+376 GS
-384 ANGSSTNGSSTSGS
+384 
-398 STNGSSASGSSTSGS
+398 
-413 STSGSSTN
+413 
-421 GSSASG
+421 
-427 SSTSGSSTS
+427 
-436 GSSASGSSTN
+436 
-446 GSSASG
+446 
-452 SSTSGSTTNGS
+452 
-463 AANGSSTSRS
+463 AAGGS

-482 SAEASQKSADAQ
+482 SAEASQKSA
-494 QASNAQNPA
+494 NAL
-503 DAQQASNTQQAS
+503 QASNTQQAS

-767 VVDAHENGHRFVYTR
+767 VVDAHENGQRFVYTR

-878 SSQQCP
+878 SSQQSP

>member
-1 MSCYVIFYENGA
+1 
-13 KMMRPVL
+13 MMRPVL

-57 SCMPGNA
+57 SCMPSNA

-77 NAAAGNAAAGNT
+77 NAAA
-89 AAGNA
+89 
-94 AAGNAPSGNATT
+94 GNATT

-245 SGSSTNGSSTNGS
+245 SGN
-258 STNGSSTN
+258 
-266 GSSTNGS
+266 
-273 SANGSSTNGSSTSG
+273 
-287 SSTNGSST
+287 
-295 NGSSTNGSSA
+295 
-305 SRSSTNGSST
+305 
-315 NGSSASGSST
+315 
-325 SGSSTSGSSTSG
+325 
-337 SPASGSSASG
+337 
-347 SSTSG
+347 
-352 SSASG
+352 
-357 SSASGSS
+357 SASGSS
-364 TNGSSTNGSSTN
+364 TNGS
-376 GSSASGSS
+376 A
-384 ANGSSTNGSSTSGS
+384 A
-398 STNGSSASGSSTSGS
+398 
-413 STSGSSTN
+413 
-421 GSSASG
+421 
-427 SSTSGSSTS
+427 
-436 GSSASGSSTN
+436 
-446 GSSASG
+446 
-452 SSTSGSTTNGS
+452 NGS
-463 AANGSSTSRS
+463 AANGSSTNGSAASGSSTSRS
-473 AAGKENPSN
+473 TAGKENPSN

-523 SNISPLYNGIP
+523 SNISSLYNGIP

-767 VVDAHENGHRFVYTR
+767 VVDAHENGQRFVYTR

-863 IIKPRLEDA
+863 IIKPRLEDI
-872 QENNQA
+872 QENTQASGQANSQA

-884 DDSLP
+884 EDTLP

>member
-1 MSCYVIFYENGA
+1 
-13 KMMRPVL
+13 MMRPVL

-57 SCMPGNA
+57 SCMPSNA

-69 AAGNAAAG
+69 AASN
-77 NAAAGNAAAGNT
+77 
-89 AAGNA
+89 
-94 AAGNAPSGNATT
+94 AAGNAPTGNATT

-138 EMMEKAPE
+138 KMMEKAPE

-245 SGSSTNGSSTNGS
+245 SRSSTNGNSASGNSTNGSSTNGS

-266 GSSTNGS
+266 GS
-273 SANGSSTNGSSTSG
+273 
-287 SSTNGSST
+287 
-295 NGSSTNGSSA
+295 
-305 SRSSTNGSST
+305 
-315 NGSSASGSST
+315 
-325 SGSSTSGSSTSG
+325 
-337 SPASGSSASG
+337 
-347 SSTSG
+347 
-352 SSASG
+352 
-357 SSASGSS
+357 
-364 TNGSSTNGSSTN
+364 
-376 GSSASGSS
+376 
-384 ANGSSTNGSSTSGS
+384 
-398 STNGSSASGSSTSGS
+398 
-413 STSGSSTN
+413 
-421 GSSASG
+421 
-427 SSTSGSSTS
+427 
-436 GSSASGSSTN
+436 
-446 GSSASG
+446 
-452 SSTSGSTTNGS
+452 
-463 AANGSSTSRS
+463 

-482 SAEASQKSADAQ
+482 SAEVSQKSADAQQASNAQNPANAQ

-515 NAQNPANA
+515 NAQNPADA

-878 SSQQCP
+878 SSQQSP

-995 QLEEEILQEV
+995 QLEEEILQDV

>member
-13 KMMRPVL
+13 KMMRPFL

-64 AAGNA
+64 ATGNAATGNA

-77 NAAAGNAAAGNT
+77 NAAAGNAAAGN
-89 AAGNA
+89 AAT
-94 AAGNAPSGNATT
+94 GNATT

-232 FEQTAPNIENLAA
+232 FEQTAPNIENLA
-245 SGSSTNGSSTNGS
+245 G
-258 STNGSSTN
+258 
-266 GSSTNGS
+266 
-273 SANGSSTNGSSTSG
+273 
-287 SSTNGSST
+287 
-295 NGSSTNGSSA
+295 
-305 SRSSTNGSST
+305 
-315 NGSSASGSST
+315 
-325 SGSSTSGSSTSG
+325 
-337 SPASGSSASG
+337 
-347 SSTSG
+347 
-352 SSASG
+352 
-357 SSASGSS
+357 
-364 TNGSSTNGSSTN
+364 
-376 GSSASGSS
+376 
-384 ANGSSTNGSSTSGS
+384 
-398 STNGSSASGSSTSGS
+398 SGSSTSGS

-421 GSSASG
+421 GSAASG
-427 SSTSGSSTS
+427 SAAN

-446 GSSASG
+446 GSV
-452 SSTSGSTTNGS
+452 TNG
-463 AANGSSTSRS
+463 S

-494 QASNAQNPA
+494 QASTQQASNAQNPADIQQASNTQQASNAQNPA
-503 DAQQASNTQQAS
+503 DAQQTSNTQQAS

-523 SNISPLYNGIP
+523 SNISSLYNGIP

-767 VVDAHENGHRFVYTR
+767 VVDAHENGQRFVYTR

-878 SSQQCP
+878 NSQQSP

>member
-1 MSCYVIFYENGA
+1 
-13 KMMRPVL
+13 MMRPVL

-42 KGDAKQ
+42 KGDTKQ

-69 AAGNAAAG
+69 AI
-77 NAAAGNAAAGNT
+77 
-89 AAGNA
+89 
-94 AAGNAPSGNATT
+94 GNATT

-232 FEQTAPNIENLAA
+232 FEQTAPNIEKLAA
-245 SGSSTNGSSTNGS
+245 SGN
-258 STNGSSTN
+258 
-266 GSSTNGS
+266 
-273 SANGSSTNGSSTSG
+273 
-287 SSTNGSST
+287 
-295 NGSSTNGSSA
+295 
-305 SRSSTNGSST
+305 
-315 NGSSASGSST
+315 
-325 SGSSTSGSSTSG
+325 
-337 SPASGSSASG
+337 
-347 SSTSG
+347 
-352 SSASG
+352 
-357 SSASGSS
+357 SASGSS
-364 TNGSSTNGSSTN
+364 TNGSA
-376 GSSASGSS
+376 ASG
-384 ANGSSTNGSSTSGS
+384 
-398 STNGSSASGSSTSGS
+398 
-413 STSGSSTN
+413 
-421 GSSASG
+421 
-427 SSTSGSSTS
+427 
-436 GSSASGSSTN
+436 
-446 GSSASG
+446 
-452 SSTSGSTTNGS
+452 
-463 AANGSSTSRS
+463 S

-482 SAEASQKSADAQ
+482 SAEVSQKSADAQQASNTQQASNAQNPAIAQQASTQ

-878 SSQQCP
+878 SSQQSP

-1049 HRGYVVYDEITK
+1049 HRGYVMYDEITK

>member
-57 SCMPGNA
+57 SCMPSNAAAGNT

-77 NAAAGNAAAGNT
+77 NAAAGNAPT
-89 AAGNA
+89 
-94 AAGNAPSGNATT
+94 GNATT

-245 SGSSTNGSSTNGS
+245 SGSST
-258 STNGSSTN
+258 
-266 GSSTNGS
+266 
-273 SANGSSTNGSSTSG
+273 SG
-287 SSTNGSST
+287 SSTNGS
-295 NGSSTNGSSA
+295 A
-305 SRSSTNGSST
+305 
-315 NGSSASGSST
+315 
-325 SGSSTSGSSTSG
+325 
-337 SPASGSSASG
+337 ASG

-357 SSASGSS
+357 SS
-364 TNGSSTNGSSTN
+364 
-376 GSSASGSS
+376 
-384 ANGSSTNGSSTSGS
+384 TSGS
-398 STNGSSASGSSTSGS
+398 STNGS
-413 STSGSSTN
+413 
-421 GSSASG
+421 
-427 SSTSGSSTS
+427 
-436 GSSASGSSTN
+436 
-446 GSSASG
+446 
-452 SSTSGSTTNGS
+452 
-463 AANGSSTSRS
+463 AAGGS

-503 DAQQASNTQQAS
+503 D
-515 NAQNPANA
+515 A

-878 SSQQCP
+878 SSQQSP

>member
-64 AAGNA
+64 AT
-69 AAGNAAAG
+69 
-77 NAAAGNAAAGNT
+77 GNT

-94 AAGNAPSGNATT
+94 AAGNATT

-245 SGSSTNGSSTNGS
+245 SGSSANGSA
-258 STNGSSTN
+258 TN

-273 SANGSSTNGSSTSG
+273 SA
-287 SSTNGSST
+287 
-295 NGSSTNGSSA
+295 
-305 SRSSTNGSST
+305 
-315 NGSSASGSST
+315 
-325 SGSSTSGSSTSG
+325 
-337 SPASGSSASG
+337 
-347 SSTSG
+347 
-352 SSASG
+352 
-357 SSASGSS
+357 
-364 TNGSSTNGSSTN
+364 N

-384 ANGSSTNGSSTSGS
+384 ANGSSTNGSSSNGS
-398 STNGSSASGSSTSGS
+398 STNGSATSGS
-413 STSGSSTN
+413 SG
-421 GSSASG
+421 
-427 SSTSGSSTS
+427 
-436 GSSASGSSTN
+436 
-446 GSSASG
+446 
-452 SSTSGSTTNGS
+452 
-463 AANGSSTSRS
+463 
-473 AAGKENPSN
+473 GKENPSN

-503 DAQQASNTQQAS
+503 NPQQAS
-515 NAQNPANA
+515 NAQNPANT
-523 SNISPLYNGIP
+523 SNISSLYNGIP

-767 VVDAHENGHRFVYTR
+767 VVDAHENGQRFVYTR

-878 SSQQCP
+878 SSQQSP

>member
-64 AAGNA
+64 ATGNAATGNA

-77 NAAAGNAAAGNT
+77 NAAAGNAAAGN
-89 AAGNA
+89 AAT
-94 AAGNAPSGNATT
+94 GNATT

-232 FEQTAPNIENLAA
+232 FEQTAPNIENLA
-245 SGSSTNGSSTNGS
+245 G
-258 STNGSSTN
+258 
-266 GSSTNGS
+266 
-273 SANGSSTNGSSTSG
+273 
-287 SSTNGSST
+287 
-295 NGSSTNGSSA
+295 
-305 SRSSTNGSST
+305 
-315 NGSSASGSST
+315 
-325 SGSSTSGSSTSG
+325 
-337 SPASGSSASG
+337 
-347 SSTSG
+347 
-352 SSASG
+352 
-357 SSASGSS
+357 
-364 TNGSSTNGSSTN
+364 
-376 GSSASGSS
+376 
-384 ANGSSTNGSSTSGS
+384 
-398 STNGSSASGSSTSGS
+398 SGSSTSGS

-421 GSSASG
+421 GSAASG
-427 SSTSGSSTS
+427 SAAN

-446 GSSASG
+446 GSV
-452 SSTSGSTTNGS
+452 TNG
-463 AANGSSTSRS
+463 S

-494 QASNAQNPA
+494 QAS
-503 DAQQASNTQQAS
+503 TQQAS
-515 NAQNPANA
+515 NAQNPADIQQASNTHQASNAQNPAKA
-523 SNISPLYNGIP
+523 SNISSLYNGIP

-767 VVDAHENGHRFVYTR
+767 VVDAHENGQRFVYTR

-872 QENNQA
+872 QENSQA
-878 SSQQCP
+878 SSQQSP

>member
-20 TAAEYRNLRNSN
+20 TAVEYRNLRNSN

-57 SCMPGNA
+57 SCMPS
-64 AAGNA
+64 
-69 AAGNAAAG
+69 

-94 AAGNAPSGNATT
+94 PTGNATT

-245 SGSSTNGSSTNGS
+245 SGN
-258 STNGSSTN
+258 
-266 GSSTNGS
+266 
-273 SANGSSTNGSSTSG
+273 
-287 SSTNGSST
+287 
-295 NGSSTNGSSA
+295 
-305 SRSSTNGSST
+305 
-315 NGSSASGSST
+315 
-325 SGSSTSGSSTSG
+325 
-337 SPASGSSASG
+337 
-347 SSTSG
+347 
-352 SSASG
+352 SASG

-364 TNGSSTNGSSTN
+364 TNGS
-376 GSSASGSS
+376 
-384 ANGSSTNGSSTSGS
+384 
-398 STNGSSASGSSTSGS
+398 
-413 STSGSSTN
+413 
-421 GSSASG
+421 
-427 SSTSGSSTS
+427 
-436 GSSASGSSTN
+436 
-446 GSSASG
+446 
-452 SSTSGSTTNGS
+452 
-463 AANGSSTSRS
+463 AAGGS

-482 SAEASQKSADAQ
+482 SAEASQKSANAQ
-494 QASNAQNPA
+494 QAS
-503 DAQQASNTQQAS
+503 TQQAS

-767 VVDAHENGHRFVYTR
+767 VVDAHENGQRFVYTR

-878 SSQQCP
+878 SSQQSP

>member
-57 SCMPGNA
+57 SCMPSNA

-69 AAGNAAAG
+69 AAGNAP
-77 NAAAGNAAAGNT
+77 T
-89 AAGNA
+89 
-94 AAGNAPSGNATT
+94 GNATP

-138 EMMEKAPE
+138 KMMEKAPE

-245 SGSSTNGSSTNGS
+245 SGN
-258 STNGSSTN
+258 
-266 GSSTNGS
+266 
-273 SANGSSTNGSSTSG
+273 SA
-287 SSTNGSST
+287 
-295 NGSSTNGSSA
+295 
-305 SRSSTNGSST
+305 
-315 NGSSASGSST
+315 
-325 SGSSTSGSSTSG
+325 
-337 SPASGSSASG
+337 
-347 SSTSG
+347 
-352 SSASG
+352 
-357 SSASGSS
+357 
-364 TNGSSTNGSSTN
+364 
-376 GSSASGSS
+376 
-384 ANGSSTNGSSTSGS
+384 
-398 STNGSSASGSSTSGS
+398 SGS

-421 GSSASG
+421 GSAASG
-427 SSTSGSSTS
+427 
-436 GSSASGSSTN
+436 
-446 GSSASG
+446 
-452 SSTSGSTTNGS
+452 
-463 AANGSSTSRS
+463 S

-482 SAEASQKSADAQ
+482 SAEASQKSANAQQASTQ

-503 DAQQASNTQQAS
+503 DALQASNTQQAS

-523 SNISPLYNGIP
+523 SNISSLYNGIP

-878 SSQQCP
+878 SSQQSP